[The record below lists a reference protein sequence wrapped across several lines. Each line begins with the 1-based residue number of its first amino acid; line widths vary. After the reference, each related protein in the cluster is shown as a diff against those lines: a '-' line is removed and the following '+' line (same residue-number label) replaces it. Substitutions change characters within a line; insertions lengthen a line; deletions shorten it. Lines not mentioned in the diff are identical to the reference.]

1 MHVIDATG
9 HTMSSQEIAD
19 LCEARHND
27 VVASIRRL
35 YEQGILR
42 DRRKTPRKEF
52 PEGGGRPKE
61 VYDLSYRDCMV
72 VVSGYKPEVRAR
84 IIDRWMELE
93 RQNQQQMQLQLP
105 QTFAQALRLA
115 AEQAELIEQQAK
127 KLAEAAP
134 KLEFV
139 DRYVESSS
147 GSKGFREVC
156 KLLKAKE
163 PAFRQFLEDYKVMYR
178 LGGAWTAY
186 QNHIDAGRFE
196 VKTGTANEHAFTQ
209 VKFTAKGVEW
219 IAGEWAK
226 HKIKGAV

>member
-1 MHVIDATG
+1 MHVLAETG
-9 HTMSSQEIAD
+9 QTMTSQEIAE
-19 LCEARHND
+19 LCESRHGE
-27 VVASIRRL
+27 VVETIKRL

-42 DRRKTPRKEF
+42 ERRIIPREVKA
-52 PEGGGRPKE
+52 EGRGRPSM
-61 VYDLSYRDCMV
+61 VYDLTYRDCMV

-127 KLAEAAP
+127 KLEEAAP